1 MDRSAIILEGVPQT
15 AGKKGRRRVS
25 SEEWFGYLF
34 ISPMVAGYVF
44 FLLGPIVTAF
54 VMSFTNWSLLKE
66 FKFVGLFNY
75 NRAFFEDSLFWE
87 SVTNTLIFS
96 AGFVPLDLSLAL
108 LLAIMLRRKW
118 PGIVFFRTAIFSPV
132 VVSIVVWAIVWK
144 YIFATDHGIVNQLL
158 QFAGIEG
165 PAWLY
170 NEQLTMGVIIFVS
183 VLKNVGLKM
192 VIFLAALN
200 DIPQMYYE
208 AARIDGASGWRSFR
222 HITLP
227 LITPSIFLAAVITI
241 IGSLKIFGQIF
252 VMTKGGPGTS
262 TYVIVYYIYETAF
275 KMYDFGYASAIA
287 VVLFIL
293 TLALTLVQW
302 HARKRWIHYEQ

>member
-1 MDRSAIILEGVPQT
+1 
-15 AGKKGRRRVS
+15 
-25 SEEWFGYLF
+25 
-34 ISPMVAGYVF
+34 
-44 FLLGPIVTAF
+44 
-54 VMSFTNWSLLKE
+54 
-66 FKFVGLFNY
+66 
-75 NRAFFEDSLFWE
+75 
-87 SVTNTLIFS
+87 
-96 AGFVPLDLSLAL
+96 
-108 LLAIMLRRKW
+108 
-118 PGIVFFRTAIFSPV
+118 
-132 VVSIVVWAIVWK
+132 
-144 YIFATDHGIVNQLL
+144 
-158 QFAGIEG
+158 
-165 PAWLY
+165 
-170 NEQLTMGVIIFVS
+170 LTMGVIIFVS